1 MKRIDYRMPR
11 TIAVFTMPSVVIC
24 ALPHYLGVTTIK
36 PEFEIFRTIFDG
48 GVTGAFVGA
57 VLYSIY
63 AIIHNARLNNEE
75 TA

>member
-11 TIAVFTMPSVVIC
+11 TIAFFTMPSVVIC
-24 ALPHYLGVTTIK
+24 ALPHYFGVTTIK
-36 PEFEIFRTIFDG
+36 PEFEIFRTIFDC
-48 GVTGAFVGA
+48 GVTGMFVGA